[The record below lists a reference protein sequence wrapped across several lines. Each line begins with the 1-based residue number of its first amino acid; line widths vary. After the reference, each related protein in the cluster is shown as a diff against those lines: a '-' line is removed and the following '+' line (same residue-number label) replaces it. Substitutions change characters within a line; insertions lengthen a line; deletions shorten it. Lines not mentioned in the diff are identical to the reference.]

1 LSWDALALA
10 FAFSHLAGD
19 FLFQTEWQAMT
30 KERGLGRDPRAR
42 RALFTHVLTY
52 LVAFVPALVWLS
64 TDLGAGW
71 TIGIAALIAAPH
83 LIVDDRRLV
92 GIWLRR
98 VKGAVEPDAML
109 LMLVDQSV
117 HLLCLLGAALLATG

>member
-1 LSWDALALA
+1 MFADAPTMVRLP
-10 FAFSHLAGD
+10 
-19 FLFQTEWQAMT
+19 
-30 KERGLGRDPRAR
+30 PRHAPS
-42 RALFTHVLTY
+42 ASAHHIGSAVSPDW
-52 LVAFVPALVWLS
+52 AS
-64 TDLGAGW
+64 CW